1 MSQGPTGKPLHAVFK
16 TMETLEFQ
24 DELGRTVLQVCQVG
38 MMPLCSTSM
47 SGRYDATLFYK
58 YVR

>member
-24 DELGRTVLQVCQVG
+24 DELGKTVLQVCQVS
-38 MMPLCSTSM
+38 MMTLCST
-47 SGRYDATLFYK
+47 LF
-58 YVR
+58 

>member
-24 DELGRTVLQVCQVG
+24 DELGKTVLQVCFHH
-38 MMPLCSTSM
+38 M
-47 SGRYDATLFYK
+47 SYNQCFNVNSERKKEIDY
-58 YVR
+58 R